1 MRLGLIANTE
11 RGAQTP
17 GIFYSY
23 DQKASVLGRSTLNGT
38 GCLRSAR
45 RGSVAVIAPKGRLR
59 FSNLSPWRGAGR
71 LPAQSFGRFRCD
83 RCRSGLTANHMMIGF
98 NGTKGSRAGARMS
111 NNYHS
116 ATVEWLGSWIA
127 SGKVQP
133 GEALKVEA
141 GLCEELGV
149 SRTVVREAIK
159 TLVAKGMLDVGPK
172 VGTRVTPVRS
182 WNLFDV
188 QVVRW
193 LAENGLPESF
203 VMDLLDLRRT
213 IEPTAVRWACER
225 ATPKQIAEI
234 QAAYQMLA
242 ASLGDKDEYNRAD
255 KLFHEAVLA
264 ASHNQFIE
272 RMVPALGALLAVSFE
287 VSSTVPD
294 ELGLTLPLHRDI
306 ADAIAS
312 RDVARGVWACMT
324 LIERAALTISRH
336 YPELVVLRGEQTAP

>member
-1 MRLGLIANTE
+1 MNAGLIAHPGPNG
-11 RGAQTP
+11 RGSLTSSRGMRSDAH
-17 GIFYSY
+17 
-23 DQKASVLGRSTLNGT
+23 GRCHLRGLVRCFRT
-38 GCLRSAR
+38 GAAVQFRSSAR
-45 RGSVAVIAPKGRLR
+45 SSLAFALGHAASITALDRMLAESRQPK
-59 FSNLSPWRGAGR
+59 
-71 LPAQSFGRFRCD
+71 
-83 RCRSGLTANHMMIGF
+83 LTANHMMIGLSDP
-98 NGTKGSRAGARMS
+98 KASRVEKPMTD
-111 NNYHS
+111 NYHS
-116 ATVEWLGSWIA
+116 ATVHWLGSWIA
-127 SGKVQP
+127 SGKVRP

-141 GLCEELGV
+141 ALCEELGV
-149 SRTVVREAIK
+149 SRTVIREAIK

-188 QVVRW
+188 QVVGW
-193 LAENGLPESF
+193 LAQNGLPESF
-203 VMDLLDLRRT
+203 VMDLIDLRRT

-234 QAAYQMLA
+234 QAAYQLLA
-242 ASLGDKDEYNRAD
+242 ASLGDKTEYNRAD

-294 ELGLTLPLHRDI
+294 ELGLTLPLHKEI

-312 RDVARGVWACMT
+312 RDGARGVWACMT
-324 LIERAALTISRH
+324 LIERAALTISRN

>member
-1 MRLGLIANTE
+1 MRPGLIASQK
-11 RGAQTP
+11 RGIQVP
-17 GIFYSY
+17 DVCHSY
-23 DQKASVLGRSTLNGT
+23 DLIRIDSIRGGNVPTGRS
-38 GCLRSAR
+38 
-45 RGSVAVIAPKGRLR
+45 
-59 FSNLSPWRGAGR
+59 R
-71 LPAQSFGRFRCD
+71 LPVSHIPRPTSLISLSKLHWSLPSRETCVVAITPFERIRKQSHRPN
-83 RCRSGLTANHMMIGF
+83 LTANHMMIGF
-98 NGTKGSRAGARMS
+98 SRPKGSRTEARMS

-149 SRTVVREAIK
+149 SRTVIREAIK

-188 QVVRW
+188 QVVGW

-203 VMDLLDLRRT
+203 VMDLIDLRRT

-234 QAAYQMLA
+234 QAAYQALA
-242 ASLGDKDEYNRAD
+242 ASLGNKDEYNRAD

-294 ELGLTLPLHRDI
+294 ELGLTLPLHKEI

-312 RDVARGVWACMT
+312 RDGARGVWACMT